1 MSAEGMAAGAAGG
14 LRIGDSDR
22 DQISTVLGWHAAEG
36 RLTMD
41 ELDQRLGILNAAQT
55 RAQAAAVLADLPPLT
70 ATGTSQHIHRGH
82 DHSHDIPVL
91 PDWLT
96 VAGPPKRQASAQRPA
111 PDVMRPKPPTPVR
124 DDQAAARKS
133 AKLRRDE
140 NAIGH
145 TFQATRRAI
154 NAKLVAAAGEGN
166 STAVTDLTDRLRDAQ
181 DLAAAA
187 REAVSAGDRAEVQ
200 RLLARLRTLG

>member
-1 MSAEGMAAGAAGG
+1 MGSGASGG

-22 DQISTVLGWHAAEG
+22 DQISTVLGRHAAEG

-41 ELDQRLGILNAAQT
+41 ELDQRLGVLYAAQT
-55 RAQAAAVLADLPPLT
+55 RAQAAAVLADLPPL
-70 ATGTSQHIHRGH
+70 ATGGTSQRIHREH
-82 DHSHDIPVL
+82 DHNHDIPVL

-96 VAGPPKRQASAQRPA
+96 VAGPPERPAPAQRPA
-111 PDVMRPKPPTPVR
+111 PGVPRSRTPTPAR
-124 DDQAAARKS
+124 EDQAARKR
-133 AKLRRDE
+133 AKLRQDE

-154 NAKLVAAAGEGN
+154 NAKLVTATGDAN
-166 STAVTDLTDRLRDAQ
+166 SADLTDLNDRLRDAQ

-187 REAVSAGDRAEVQ
+187 RQAVSAGDRAEVQ
-200 RLLARLRTLG
+200 RLLARLRDLG